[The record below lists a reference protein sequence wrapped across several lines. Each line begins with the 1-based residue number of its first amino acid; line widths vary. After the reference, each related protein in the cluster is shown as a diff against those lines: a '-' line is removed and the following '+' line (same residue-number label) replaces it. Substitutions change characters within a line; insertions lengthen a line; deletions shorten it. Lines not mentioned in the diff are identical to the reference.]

1 MKHSPT
7 SHGTD
12 SRGREKPLVD
22 AQGYDATEKHVLDL
36 ARIFFVSFARPET
49 QIWMKAFARA
59 ERVFG
64 APVGATLAQSV
75 LRMLN
80 AMRAARPHT
89 FNYTDPQCP
98 ACSAYMTA
106 EEKYLMDTLREQRR
120 GHTAT
125 ARLSALLLCEGNDPE
140 NVLIAV
146 RLLDETIRHYLIKE
160 VA

>member
-1 MKHSPT
+1 MTHSQT
-7 SHGTD
+7 SHGSHGPD
-12 SRGREKPLVD
+12 KPLVS
-22 AQGYDATEKHVLDL
+22 AQGYDATEGHVLDL

-49 QIWMKAFARA
+49 QLWMKAFARA
-59 ERVFG
+59 ERIFG

-89 FNYTDPQCP
+89 FNYTDPHCP
-98 ACSAYMTA
+98 ECSARMTA
-106 EEKYLMDTLREQRR
+106 EEKYLMDTLRDLRR
-120 GHTAT
+120 GNMAT

-140 NVLIAV
+140 NVLTAA
-146 RLLDETIRHYLIKE
+146 RMLEDTIRHYLMKE